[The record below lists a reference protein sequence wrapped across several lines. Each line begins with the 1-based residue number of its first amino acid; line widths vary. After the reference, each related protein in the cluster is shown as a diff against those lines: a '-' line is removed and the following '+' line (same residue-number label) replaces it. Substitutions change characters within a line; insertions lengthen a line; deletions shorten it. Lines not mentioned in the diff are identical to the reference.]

1 MQKNKRKRTE
11 LQEMKTA
18 PGLQRRTLSLEGG
31 LSGGEEPGTWTEL
44 KKRGE
49 DEITAGKNM

>member
-1 MQKNKRKRTE
+1 MQKKKRKRTE

>member
-31 LSGGEEPGTWTEL
+31 LSEGRGARHLDRIEEER
-44 KKRGE
+44 RG
-49 DEITAGKNM
+49 

>member
-11 LQEMKTA
+11 LQEMKTT

-31 LSGGEEPGTWTEL
+31 LSVGRGARHLDRIEEER
-44 KKRGE
+44 RG
-49 DEITAGKNM
+49 

>member
-31 LSGGEEPGTWTEL
+31 LSWGERSQALGQ
-44 KKRGE
+44 
-49 DEITAGKNM
+49 N

>member
-18 PGLQRRTLSLEGG
+18 PGLQRRTLSLEGRG
-31 LSGGEEPGTWTEL
+31 LSEGRGARHLGRNEEER
-44 KKRGE
+44 RG
-49 DEITAGKNM
+49 